1 MGKSMFMIY
10 FVQIHQ
16 KLTAY
21 LHHISQIYGLFMEKI
36 LIISIISTIAT
47 KICRNGGKR
56 KGEET

>member
-1 MGKSMFMIY
+1 MFMIH
-10 FVQIHQ
+10 FVQIYQ
-16 KLTAY
+16 KLTVC
-21 LHHISQIYGLFMEKI
+21 LHHVSQIYGLLMEKI